1 MPANFL
7 WAPVGTVMNL
17 LTTEMNSLANGTLS
31 ALGPEINNNST
42 AFQMGQLTL
51 SLASA
56 AFVAPSYAQVFL
68 VPSSDTNGTTYPT
81 FTSAAAAALPNYR
94 VATIYINGST
104 AAQTEML
111 PYITIPLGKF
121 KTLILTGGSCPT
133 LAASG
138 NTLNLYPTPSQY

>member
-1 MPANFL
+1 MPTNFL
-7 WAPVGTVMNL
+7 WGPVGTVMNL

-31 ALGPEINNNST
+31 AIGPEINNST
-42 AFQMGQLTL
+42 GFQMGQLTL
-51 SLASA
+51 ALASA

-81 FTSAAAAALPNYR
+81 FTSAAAAALSNYR
-94 VATIYINGST
+94 VGTIYINGST
-104 AAQTEML
+104 AAQNEFL
-111 PYITIPLGKF
+111 PYVTIPLGKF

>member
-1 MPANFL
+1 MATNFL
-7 WAPVGTVMNL
+7 WGSVGTVMNL

-31 ALGPEINNNST
+31 ALGPEINNT
-42 AFQMGQLTL
+42 TGYQMGQLTL
-51 SLASA
+51 ALASA

-68 VPSSDTNGTTYPT
+68 VPSSDTIGTTYPT
-81 FTSAAAAALPNYR
+81 FTSAAAAALSNYR
-94 VATIYINGST
+94 VGTIYINGST
-104 AAQTEML
+104 AAQSESL

>member
-1 MPANFL
+1 MPTNFL
-7 WAPVGTVMNL
+7 WGPVGTVMNL

-31 ALGPEINNNST
+31 ALGPEINNTSGY
-42 AFQMGQLTL
+42 QMGQLTL
-51 SLASA
+51 ALASA

-81 FTSAAAAALPNYR
+81 FTSAAAAGLPNYR
-94 VATIYINGST
+94 VGTIYINGST
-104 AAQTEML
+104 AAQNEFL

-133 LAASG
+133 LGASG

>member
-1 MPANFL
+1 MPTNFL
-7 WAPVGTVMNL
+7 WGPVGTVMNL

-31 ALGPEINNNST
+31 AIEPEINNST
-42 AFQMGQLTL
+42 GFQMGQLTL
-51 SLASA
+51 ALASA

-81 FTSAAAAALPNYR
+81 FTSAAAAALSNYR
-94 VATIYINGST
+94 VGTIYINGST
-104 AAQTEML
+104 AVQNEFL
-111 PYITIPLGKF
+111 PYVTIPLGKF

>member
-1 MPANFL
+1 MATNFL
-7 WAPVGTVMNL
+7 WGSVGTVMNL
-17 LTTEMNSLANGTLS
+17 LTTEMNSLVNGTLS
-31 ALGPEINNNST
+31 AIGPEINNST
-42 AFQMGQLTL
+42 GYQMGQLTL
-51 SLASA
+51 ALASA

-81 FTSAAAAALPNYR
+81 FTSAAAAALSNYR
-94 VATIYINGST
+94 VGTIYINGST
-104 AAQTEML
+104 AAQSESL

>member
-1 MPANFL
+1 MATNFL
-7 WAPVGTVMNL
+7 WGPVGTVMNL

-31 ALGPEINNNST
+31 ALGPEINNST
-42 AFQMGQLTL
+42 GYQMGQLTL
-51 SLASA
+51 ALASA

-81 FTSAAAAALPNYR
+81 FTSATAAALSNYR
-94 VATIYINGST
+94 VGTIYINGST
-104 AAQTEML
+104 AAQNEFL
-111 PYITIPLGKF
+111 PYVTIPLGKF
-121 KTLILTGGSCPT
+121 KALILTGGSCPA

>member
-1 MPANFL
+1 MPTNFL
-7 WAPVGTVMNL
+7 WGPVGTVMNL

-31 ALGPEINNNST
+31 AIGPEINNST
-42 AFQMGQLTL
+42 GFQMGQLTL
-51 SLASA
+51 ALASA

-81 FTSAAAAALPNYR
+81 FTSAAAAALSNYR
-94 VATIYINGST
+94 VGTIYINGST
-104 AAQTEML
+104 AAQSESL

>member
-1 MPANFL
+1 MATNFL
-7 WAPVGTVMNL
+7 WGNVGTVMNL

-31 ALGPEINNNST
+31 ALGPEINNT
-42 AFQMGQLTL
+42 TGYQMGQLTL
-51 SLASA
+51 ALASA

-81 FTSAAAAALPNYR
+81 FTSAAAAALSNYR
-94 VATIYINGST
+94 VGTIYINGST
-104 AAQTEML
+104 AAQNEFL
-111 PYITIPLGKF
+111 PYVTIPLGKF

>member
-1 MPANFL
+1 MVANFL
-7 WAPVGTVMNL
+7 WGPVGTVMNL

-31 ALGPEINNNST
+31 ALGPEINNST
-42 AFQMGQLTL
+42 GYQMGQLTL
-51 SLASA
+51 ALASA

-81 FTSAAAAALPNYR
+81 FTSAAAAALSNYR
-94 VATIYINGST
+94 VGTIYINGST
-104 AAQTEML
+104 AAQNEFL